1 VGSDGSVVVVVG
13 IVALVVVVVGAVVV
27 VVGGAAVVGAVVV
40 VVGGAAVVV
49 GDVVGGAVLG
59 DPDMAPSVERSE
71 GPPVHPDTSTATAA
85 SIASPC
91 RDDEAKRYSSGG
103 LAVRGQ
109 PAPRI

>member
-1 VGSDGSVVVVVG
+1 MSTAGIVGSDGSVVVVVG

-27 VVGGAAVVGAVVV
+27 VVGPV

-49 GDVVGGAVLG
+49 GAVVGGAVLG

-91 RDDEAKRYSSGG
+91 RDDEANRYSSGG